1 MGFYHKRRKKAR
13 GICVDMNCGMFLLQR
28 QNLVAIITIHK
39 KYKKPVNTLMNL
51 INEVCSLVKDCGK
64 VILGAD
70 REKMAIDTKGVAD
83 LVTEY
88 DTRIQEQ
95 LAVGL
100 KKIMPEAKF
109 IGEEG
114 SSDELTDDSY
124 AFIVD
129 PIDGTT
135 NFIKDYHMSAISV
148 ALLKGRE
155 AVAGV
160 VYNPYLDEIFYA
172 IKGQGA
178 FCNGKRISVSSQ
190 PMSNALVLF
199 GTSPYKK
206 ELFKKTTE
214 ILAEYFYEALDIRRC
229 GSAALD
235 LCSVACGRAE
245 LYFELQVSPWDFAA
259 GKLLVEEAGG
269 VVTTLDG
276 APLSFEGKTTILA
289 KNNVI

>member
-1 MGFYHKRRKKAR
+1 MIRLK
-13 GICVDMNCGMFLLQR
+13 
-28 QNLVAIITIHK
+28 
-39 KYKKPVNTLMNL
+39 NL
-51 INEVCSLVKDCGK
+51 ISEISLLVRECGK
-64 VILGAD
+64 VILSAD
-70 REKMAIDTKGVAD
+70 REKMAVDIKSGVAD

-88 DTRIQEQ
+88 DKNIQEQ
-95 LAVGL
+95 LEIGL
-100 KKIMPEAKF
+100 KKILPEAKF

-114 SSDELTDDSY
+114 SSDTLTDDGY

-148 ALLKGRE
+148 ALLKGKE
-155 AVAGV
+155 VVAGI
-160 VYNPYLDEIFYA
+160 VYNPYLDEMFYA

-178 FCNGKRISVSSQ
+178 FCNGKKISVSSQ
-190 PMSNALVLF
+190 PLSNALVLF
-199 GTSPYKK
+199 GSSPYDKL
-206 ELFKKTTE
+206 LFKETLE
-214 ILAEYFYEALDIRRC
+214 ILTEYFYKALDIRRC

-245 LYFELQVSPWDFAA
+245 LYFELQTSPWDFAA

-269 VVTTLDG
+269 VVTALDG
-276 APLSFEGKTTILA
+276 SPLSFEGKSSILA

>member
-1 MGFYHKRRKKAR
+1 M
-13 GICVDMNCGMFLLQR
+13 
-28 QNLVAIITIHK
+28 LVMDLK
-39 KYKKPVNTLMNL
+39 DL
-51 INEVCSLVKDCGK
+51 INEICSLVKTCGK
-64 VILGAD
+64 VILNAD
-70 REKMAIDTKGVAD
+70 REKMAIDTKSGIAD

-88 DTRIQEQ
+88 DTKVQEQ

-100 KKIMPEAKF
+100 KAILPEAKF

-114 SSDELTDDSY
+114 SSDELTDEGY
-124 AFIVD
+124 AFVVD

-148 ALLKGRE
+148 ALLKGKE
-155 AVAGV
+155 VVAGV
-160 VYNPYLDEIFYA
+160 VYNPYLDEMFYA

-178 FCNGKRISVSSQ
+178 FCNGKKITVSNQ
-190 PMSNALVLF
+190 PLNNALVLF
-199 GTSPYKK
+199 GSAPYDKK
-206 ELFKKTTE
+206 LFSKTME
-214 ILAEYFYEALDIRRC
+214 ILSGYFYKALDIRRC

-245 LYFELQVSPWDFAA
+245 LYFELVVSPWDFAA

-269 VVTTLDG
+269 VVTTIDG
-276 APLSFEGKTTILA
+276 ETLSFEGKTSILA

>member
-1 MGFYHKRRKKAR
+1 
-13 GICVDMNCGMFLLQR
+13 
-28 QNLVAIITIHK
+28 
-39 KYKKPVNTLMNL
+39 
-51 INEVCSLVKDCGK
+51 
-64 VILGAD
+64 
-70 REKMAIDTKGVAD
+70 MAIDIKSGVAD

-88 DTRIQEQ
+88 DKKIQE
-95 LAVGL
+95 LLEIGL
-100 KKIMPEAKF
+100 KKILPEAKF

-114 SSDELTDDSY
+114 SSDELSDEGH

-135 NFIKDYHMSAISV
+135 NFVKDYHISAISV

-155 AVAGV
+155 VVAGV
-160 VYNPYLDEIFYA
+160 VYNPYLDETFSA

-178 FCNGKRISVSSQ
+178 YLNGRKISVSSQ
-190 PMSNALVLF
+190 PLDKALVLF
-199 GTSPYKK
+199 GTAPYDKH
-206 ELFKKTTE
+206 LFKETLE
-214 ILAEYFYEALDIRRC
+214 ILSDYFYKALDVRRC

-245 LYFELQVSPWDFAA
+245 LYFELVVSPWDFAA

-276 APLSFEGKTTILA
+276 KPLSFEGRTSILA

>member
-1 MGFYHKRRKKAR
+1 MTE
-13 GICVDMNCGMFLLQR
+13 I
-28 QNLVAIITIHK
+28 
-39 KYKKPVNTLMNL
+39 VNEIKL
-51 INEVCSLVKDCGK
+51 LVKECGK
-64 VILGAD
+64 VILNAD
-70 REKMAIDTKGVAD
+70 REKMAIDIKSGVAD

-88 DTRIQEQ
+88 DKKIQAQ
-95 LAVGL
+95 LEIGL
-100 KKIMPEAKF
+100 KEILPEAKF

-114 SSDELTDDSY
+114 SSDKLSDDGY

-135 NFIKDYHMSAISV
+135 NFVKDYHMSAISV

-155 AVAGV
+155 PIAGV
-160 VYNPYLDEIFYA
+160 VYNPYLDEMFSA

-178 FCNGKRISVSSQ
+178 FLNGKRISVSSQ
-190 PMSNALVLF
+190 PLDKALVLF
-199 GTSPYKK
+199 GSAPYDKH
-206 ELFKKTTE
+206 LFKDTLE
-214 ILAEYFYEALDIRRC
+214 ILSEYFYKALDIRRC

-235 LCSVACGRAE
+235 LCSVACSRAD
-245 LYFELQVSPWDFAA
+245 LYFELVVSPWDFAA

-276 APLSFEGKTTILA
+276 APLSFEGKTSILA

>member
-1 MGFYHKRRKKAR
+1 M
-13 GICVDMNCGMFLLQR
+13 IVLTD
-28 QNLVAIITIHK
+28 
-39 KYKKPVNTLMNL
+39 L
-51 INEVCSLVKDCGK
+51 INKITALVKECEK
-64 VILGAD
+64 VILNAD
-70 REKMAIDTKGVAD
+70 REKMAIDIKSGVAD

-88 DTRIQEQ
+88 DKKIQKLLE
-95 LAVGL
+95 AGL
-100 KKIMPEAKF
+100 KEILPEAKF

-114 SSDELTDDSY
+114 SHDELSDDGY

-135 NFIKDYHMSAISV
+135 NFVKDYHHSAISV
-148 ALLKGRE
+148 ALLKGKE

-160 VYNPYLDEIFYA
+160 VYNPYLDEMFSA

-178 FCNGKRISVSSQ
+178 FLNGKKISVSSQ
-190 PMSNALVLF
+190 SLDKALVLF
-199 GTSPYKK
+199 GSSPYNKS
-206 ELFKKTTE
+206 LFPKTIE
-214 ILAEYFYEALDIRRC
+214 ILSDYFYKALDIRRS

-245 LYFELQVSPWDFAA
+245 LYFELVVSPWDFAA
-259 GKLLVEEAGG
+259 GKLIVEEAGG

-276 APLSFEGKTTILA
+276 KPLSFESKTSILA

>member
-1 MGFYHKRRKKAR
+1 MVSELR
-13 GICVDMNCGMFLLQR
+13 D
-28 QNLVAIITIHK
+28 
-39 KYKKPVNTLMNL
+39 L
-51 INEVCSLVKDCGK
+51 INEICLLVKDCGK
-64 VILGAD
+64 VILNAD
-70 REKMAIDTKGVAD
+70 REKMAIDTKSGVAD

-88 DTRIQEQ
+88 DKKVQEQ

-100 KKIMPEAKF
+100 KKLLPEAKF

-114 SSDELTDDSY
+114 SNDELTENGY
-124 AFIVD
+124 AFVVD

-148 ALLKGRE
+148 ALLKGKE
-155 AVAGV
+155 VVAGV
-160 VYNPYLDEIFYA
+160 VYNPYLDEIFYT

-190 PMSNALVLF
+190 PLSNALILF
-199 GTSPYKK
+199 GSSPYDKN
-206 ELFKKTTE
+206 LFKKTLET
-214 ILAEYFYEALDIRRC
+214 LSEYFYKALDIRRC

-276 APLSFEGKTTILA
+276 APLSFDGKTSILA
-289 KNNVI
+289 KNNII

>member
-1 MGFYHKRRKKAR
+1 MMVSELR
-13 GICVDMNCGMFLLQR
+13 D
-28 QNLVAIITIHK
+28 
-39 KYKKPVNTLMNL
+39 L
-51 INEVCSLVKDCGK
+51 INEICLLVKDCGK
-64 VILGAD
+64 VILNAD
-70 REKMAIDTKGVAD
+70 REKMAIDTKSGVAD

-88 DTRIQEQ
+88 DKKVQEQ

-100 KKIMPEAKF
+100 KKLLPEAKF

-114 SSDELTDDSY
+114 SNDELTENGY
-124 AFIVD
+124 AFVVD

-148 ALLKGRE
+148 ALLKGKE
-155 AVAGV
+155 VVAGV
-160 VYNPYLDEIFYA
+160 VYNPYLDEIFYT

-190 PMSNALVLF
+190 PLSNALILF
-199 GTSPYKK
+199 GSSPYDKN
-206 ELFKKTTE
+206 LFKKTLET
-214 ILAEYFYEALDIRRC
+214 LSEYFYKALDIRRC

-276 APLSFEGKTTILA
+276 APLSFDGKTSILA
-289 KNNVI
+289 KNNII

>member
-1 MGFYHKRRKKAR
+1 MND
-13 GICVDMNCGMFLLQR
+13 ICT
-28 QNLVAIITIHK
+28 LVR
-39 KYKKPVNTLMNL
+39 
-51 INEVCSLVKDCGK
+51 ECGK

-70 REKMAIDTKGVAD
+70 RAKMAIDIKSGVTD

-88 DTRIQEQ
+88 DKKIQE
-95 LAVGL
+95 LLESGL
-100 KKIMPEAKF
+100 KKLLPDAKF

-114 SSDELTDDSY
+114 SNDELTDEGY
-124 AFIVD
+124 AFVVD

-148 ALLKGRE
+148 ALLKGKE
-155 AVAGV
+155 VVAGV
-160 VYNPYLDEIFYA
+160 VYNPYLDEIFSA
-172 IKGQGA
+172 IKGEGA
-178 FCNGKRISVSSQ
+178 YCNGERISVSSN

-199 GTSPYKK
+199 GTSPYDKS
-206 ELFKKTTE
+206 LFPKTIE
-214 ILAEYFYEALDIRRC
+214 VLSEFFNHALDIRRS

-235 LCSVACGRAE
+235 LCTVACGRAE

-269 VVTTLDG
+269 VVTTIDG